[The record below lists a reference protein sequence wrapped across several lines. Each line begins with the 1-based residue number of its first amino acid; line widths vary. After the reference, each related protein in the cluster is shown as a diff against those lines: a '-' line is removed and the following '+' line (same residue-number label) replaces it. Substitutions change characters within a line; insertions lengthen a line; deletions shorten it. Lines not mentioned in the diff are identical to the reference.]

1 MCSGQIDL
9 EQLILI
15 INQRKSGQSVHEAFY
30 QGFVRTFIFCL
41 TFSVADLRFTQVFL
55 RAKTLFSFAGLRLTL
70 KFREAKLY
78 FTQKLR
84 ATFA

>member
-15 INQRKSGQSVHEAFY
+15 INQRKSGQSVQSAFY

-55 RAKTLFSFAGLRLTL
+55 RAKTLFHAKVSLRETL
-70 KFREAKLY
+70 FHAKVARN
-78 FTQKLR
+78 FCVKCEM
-84 ATFA
+84 